1 MPQDPGQVSKLFLD
15 WRRICAFAYKNEE
28 ISIWILWLVRA
39 LKKLI
44 CIFKM
49 MMHRKREKHSYLY
62 VQYLFRG
69 EDQMTKDSRGNVPS

>member
-15 WRRICAFAYKNEE
+15 GGRICAFAYKNEE
-28 ISIWILWLVRA
+28 ISIWILWLVRT

-49 MMHRKREKHSYLY
+49 MMRSKRGKHSYLY
-62 VQYLFRG
+62 VQSLFQG
-69 EDQMTKDSRGNVPS
+69 EDETAKDSRVKIPC